1 MPTGA
6 ATSALLAAVPL
17 FWLLLGLG
25 VLRMPAWRACVVG
38 LAATMVVAAFAWKV
52 PAEVVALSAVEG
64 ALLGLWPIVSVIF
77 AAMFTYNLAAATG
90 AMEKIKALLS
100 GVSADRRV
108 QALLIAW
115 GFGGFLE
122 GAAGFG
128 TAVAIPA
135 AVLIGLGF
143 EPRRA
148 AVVCLVANTVPVAFG
163 GVGLPVITLA
173 KVTDADLAR
182 VTWFT
187 ALQLTPLVV
196 LLPLVLVPMLT
207 GGLRGLKGVA
217 GLCLAAGV
225 AFAVPQLALARFVGP
240 ELTAIAGS
248 VVAMPT
254 VALWSRWFPPKTTW
268 RFPGEAEEEGPPPEG
283 HAGLR
288 EQLVAWAP
296 YLLMLVFILGT
307 GTLVPPVNRALALAQ
322 SSFAIVPGARPMTF
336 TWLLN
341 PGTLIFLGGLAGGL
355 VQGASLKVVG
365 GVLRSTARQLA
376 AASVTVTAIVALAQ
390 VMGHSGMS
398 AAIAVAL
405 AGATG
410 RAYPALSPLIGAL
423 GTFLT
428 GSNTSSNVLFGAL
441 QKQAALQLGADPSWL
456 VAANAAGATAGK
468 MISPQSIAVAA
479 SATGQQGREGELLR
493 GAMAQALV
501 YTLILGAV
509 VALLGP

>member
-1 MPTGA
+1 MPFGPTS
-6 ATSALLAAVPL
+6 SALLAALPL

-25 VLRMPAWRACVVG
+25 VLRMPAWRACVIG
-38 LAATMVVAAFAWKV
+38 LAATMLVAGLAWKV
-52 PAEVVALSAVEG
+52 PATTIALSAVEG

-77 AAMFTYNLAAATG
+77 AAMFTYNLAVATG
-90 AMEKIKALLS
+90 AMDRIRALLS

-115 GFGGFLE
+115 GFSGFLE

-135 AVLIGLGF
+135 AMLIGLGF
-143 EPRRA
+143 EPRKA
-148 AVVCLVANTVPVAFG
+148 AILCLVANTVPVAFG

-173 KVTDADLAR
+173 KVTDTDLAR
-182 VTWFT
+182 VTYYT

-196 LLPLVLVPMLT
+196 VLPLILIPMLT
-207 GGLRGLKGVA
+207 GGLAGLRGVV
-217 GLCLAAGV
+217 GLCLASGI
-225 AFAVPQLALARFVGP
+225 AFAVPQLVLARFVGP

-248 VVAMPT
+248 IAAMPL
-254 VALWSRWFPPKTTW
+254 VALWARFWPAKTVW
-268 RFPGEAEEEGPPPEG
+268 RFPGEPVAEPLPAG
-283 HAGLR
+283 HTNVR

-307 GTLVPPVNRALALAQ
+307 GTLVPPVHDALARAQ
-322 SSFAIVPGARPMTF
+322 SAIPIVPGAKPLTF
-336 TWLLN
+336 AWVLN

-355 VQGASLKVVG
+355 IQGARGAVIAK
-365 GVLRSTARQLA
+365 VLRGTAKQLA
-376 AASVTVTAIVALAQ
+376 ATTLTVTAIVALAQ
-390 VMGHSGMS
+390 VMGHTGMS

-410 RAYPALSPLIGAL
+410 KAFPALSPLIGAL

-441 QKQAALQLGADPSWL
+441 QKQTALQIGADPNWL

-479 SATGQQGREGELLR
+479 SATAQQGREGELLR
-493 GAMAQALV
+493 GTLAQALL
-501 YTLILGAV
+501 YTVVLGAIV
-509 VALLGP
+509 VLLAP